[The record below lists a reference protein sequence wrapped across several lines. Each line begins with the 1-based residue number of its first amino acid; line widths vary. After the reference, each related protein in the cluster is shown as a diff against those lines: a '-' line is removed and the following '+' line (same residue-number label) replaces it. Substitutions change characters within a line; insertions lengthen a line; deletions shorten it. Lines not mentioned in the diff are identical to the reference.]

1 MPSNIP
7 SSAIDSTPG
16 NALNELLVAPDIVP
30 GDVISY
36 ETCKQIYLYHPL
48 GARIVEGPVSLA
60 LSQKREIKVPDSPME
75 YCADAFN
82 DEWKAIGGDSLVHN
96 LLTVSRIY
104 GVASI
109 ALLVDGMKSNEPI
122 DYWDLPE
129 LDLSFNILDPL
140 NTSGSLVLNQNPNA
154 MDFMKYTQIAVSGTA
169 YHPSRSV
176 TVTNEKP
183 IYLGYTTS
191 AFGYVGRSA
200 YQRAFYPLK
209 SYIKSLVAD
218 DLVETKVGV
227 LVAKIKFPGNFVDN
241 IMSWAASFKRS
252 VVKEAET
259 GNVINITPE
268 EDIESLNMQNLEGP
282 HVLARRNILENIA
295 SAVDMPVKLLTQ
307 ESFAEGFGEGSE
319 DAKAV
324 ARYMDRLRETMD
336 PVTRWLDRIVMHRA
350 WNKDFYKMLRRKF
363 PEKYDETGYKEAFYD
378 WANSFRA
385 TWPSYLRE
393 PDSDQVKVDDTKMKA
408 AISVYQILEL
418 SFDPENKAR
427 LVQWLADAVTNN
439 KLLYSSPLNLD
450 YQVLLKQF
458 KKMEKE
464 EEQQRQ
470 MEMMGG
476 MGGPG
481 GAGGK
486 PGDKSGSDPRKVM
499 IPKVKMARADD
510 ADPNVI
516 KLLEH
521 IQNNGTES

>member
-1 MPSNIP
+1 MGVVST
-7 SSAIDSTPG
+7 TPG
-16 NALNELLVAPDIVP
+16 NALQDLLVAPDIIP
-30 GDVISY
+30 GDTISY
-36 ETCKQIYLYHPL
+36 ETCKEIYLYHPL

-60 LSQKREIKVPDSPME
+60 LSQKRDIKVPDSPME
-75 YCADAFN
+75 HCADAFN
-82 DEWKAIGGDSLVHN
+82 DEWKQIGGDYLVHN
-96 LLTVSRIY
+96 LITVSRIY

-109 ALLVDGMKSNEPI
+109 ALLVDGLKSNVPI

-129 LDLSFNILDPL
+129 LNISFNVLDPL

-154 MDFMKYTQIAVSGTA
+154 LDFMKYRQIAVQGTV
-169 YHPSRSV
+169 YHQSRSV

-209 SYIKSLVAD
+209 SYIKSLIAD

-227 LVAKIKFPGNFVDN
+227 LVAKIKQPGNFVDN
-241 IMSWAASFKRS
+241 IMSWAAGFKRAL
-252 VVKEAET
+252 VKEAET
-259 GNVINITPE
+259 GNVLNITPE
-268 EDIESLNMQNLEGP
+268 EEIESLNMQNLEGP

-295 SAVDMPVKLLTQ
+295 NAVDMPVKLLTQ

-336 PVTRWLDRIVMHRA
+336 PVYRFLDRIVMHRA
-350 WNKDFYKMLRRKF
+350 WTPPFFKQLRKQF
-363 PEKYDETGYKEAFYD
+363 PEKYGDMSYKEAFYD
-378 WANSFRA
+378 WMNSFQA
-385 TWPSYLRE
+385 KWPSYLRE

-408 AISVYQILEL
+408 AISIYQILEF

-450 YQVLLKQF
+450 YKKLLAQLTKDAE
-458 KKMEKE
+458 MA
-464 EEQQRQ
+464 EEQKK
-470 MEMMGG
+470 
-476 MGGPG
+476 
-481 GAGGK
+481 AGI
-486 PGDKSGSDPRKVM
+486 DPAEDARPQ
-499 IPKVKMARADD
+499 IPKVKMARADSD
-510 ADPNVI
+510 DETIKRIAAVPENHSSVI
-516 KLLEH
+516 RLLEH
-521 IQNNGTES
+521 LKSASN